1 MKKEHKKNQSNL
13 TYSNVSKSVDDLRN
27 GDNADVF
34 EAAIEEAMFDI
45 GERRQ
50 AEEALLNAGAL
61 QRAIFNSANFS
72 CIATDAKG
80 VIQIFNVGA
89 ERMLGYSAIEVVD
102 NITPAEISEPQ
113 EIIARAKALSAE
125 FSTPIEPGFDAL
137 VFKATRGI
145 EDIYEL
151 TYIRK
156 DGSRFPAVVSVTALR
171 DDPGSIIGY
180 LLIGTDNSVGKQAE
194 EALLKAG
201 ALQKAIFNSANF
213 SSIATDARGVI
224 QIFNVGAERMLGYTA
239 DEVMNKITPADI
251 SDPKEVIER
260 AKVLS
265 IELET
270 PITPGFD
277 ALVFKA
283 RRGIEDIYELTYIRK
298 DGSRFPAVVSVTALR
313 DEQDAIIGYLLIGTD
328 NTARKRIEEEQKEL
342 GRRLQDQHFYT
353 RNLIESNID
362 ALTTT
367 DPSGIITDVNKQM
380 EELTGNNRDSL
391 IGTPFKAYFTD
402 PTLAAAGIEKVLS
415 EKKVSDYELTAR
427 AKNGKETVVSINAT
441 TFYHRDQK
449 LQGIFYGARDV
460 TDRNRLNQKLLEKNI
475 ELENAKAVAE
485 KANLAKSDFLSSM
498 SHELRTPLGAILGF
512 AQLMESGIPPLAPA
526 QKRSIAQILKAGW
539 YLLELINEILDLA
552 LIESGKLPMSIEA
565 VSLAEVIEEC
575 VLMSEPQARSHNI
588 KVVFKRLA
596 TKDFLNVDR
605 TRLKQ
610 VIINLLSNAIKY
622 NREGGSV
629 VLECSQSSEDMMR
642 ISVRDTGEGLSA
654 EQLFQLF
661 QPFNR
666 LGQEANGQE
675 GTGIGLVVS
684 KRLVESMGGI
694 IGVQSTVGV
703 GSVFWFE
710 LHRTDQ
716 PLSSIENTPAMAS
729 VALEYE
735 APERLQTLLYVEDN
749 PANLMLVENIIARRS
764 NLRFL
769 SAADAIKGIEMAHTH
784 QPDVILMDINLPGI
798 SGLTALKI
806 LRESPM
812 TASIPVVALSANAI
826 PRDIE
831 KGLDAGFFGY
841 LTKPLRINDFMKTLD
856 IALEQANKSV
866 NSLDKGTQ

>member
-1 MKKEHKKNQSNL
+1 MKGENKRSPSSL
-13 TYSNVSKSVDDLRN
+13 VKSDVIETLLGLNSEDDVDL
-27 GDNADVF
+27 F
-34 EAAIEEAMFDI
+34 EAAIEEVT
-45 GERRQ
+45 ERRH

-102 NITPAEISEPQ
+102 NITPAEISDPQ
-113 EIIARAKALSAE
+113 EIIARAKALSVE
-125 FSTPIEPGFDAL
+125 LSTPIEPGFDAL

-171 DDPGSIIGY
+171 DDQGIIIGY

-213 SSIATDARGVI
+213 SSIATDAHGVI

-260 AKVLS
+260 AKELS
-265 IELET
+265 IELDT
-270 PITPGFD
+270 AITPGFD

-313 DEQDAIIGYLLIGTD
+313 DEHKAIIGYLLIGTD

-391 IGTPFKAYFTD
+391 IGTPFKDYFTD
-402 PTLAAAGIEKVLS
+402 PEFAAAGIKRVLS
-415 EKKVSDYELTAR
+415 EKIISDYELTAR
-427 AKNGKETVVSINAT
+427 TKNGKETVVSINAT
-441 TFYHRDQK
+441 TFYHRDNK

-460 TDRNRLNQKLLEKNI
+460 TERNRLNQKLLEKNI

-512 AQLMESGIPPLAPA
+512 AQLMESSTPAPPPA

-552 LIESGKLPMSIEA
+552 LIESGKLPMSLEA
-565 VSLAEVIEEC
+565 VSLSEVMQEC
-575 VLMSEPQARSHNI
+575 VLMSEPQAQLHDI
-588 KVVFKRLA
+588 KVVFTRST

-622 NREGGSV
+622 NRKGGSV
-629 VLECSQSSEDMMR
+629 ILEHSQSSDDMMR
-642 ISVRDTGEGLSA
+642 FSVRDTGEGLSA
-654 EQLFQLF
+654 EQLGQLF

-666 LGQEANGQE
+666 LGQEANNQE

-684 KRLVESMGGI
+684 KRLVESMGGV

-710 LHRTDQ
+710 LKRTDEPVSNLADSAIMVTETLQ
-716 PLSSIENTPAMAS
+716 
-729 VALEYE
+729 YE
-735 APERLQTLLYVEDN
+735 DSERLQTLLYVEDN
-749 PANLMLVENIIARRS
+749 PANLMLVENIISRRP

-769 SAADAIKGIEMAHTH
+769 SAADAIQGIEMAHTH

-798 SGLTALKI
+798 SGLVALKI
-806 LRESPM
+806 LRESPI

-831 KGLDAGFFGY
+831 KGLDAGFFHY
-841 LTKPLRINDFMKTLD
+841 LTKPLRINEFLKTLD
-856 IALEQANKSV
+856 IALEYANKSAV
-866 NSLDKGTQ
+866 IADDEEK